1 MPQECGGGL
10 TLRSE
15 DCYIFCHSQKWVG
28 SARFG
33 RGRPPA
39 ESPGAG
45 IFRNWMMEKNL
56 KLAERIKIYRE
67 RLDMSIETLAEKSG
81 VAAEVIRAVERGD
94 AYPAL
99 GILVKLSR
107 ALGQRL
113 GTFMDD
119 QFSPDPVIVRA
130 TARTGEHPTHKA
142 EVSGGFT
149 YFPLGRGK
157 PDRHMEPFYIE
168 IAADA
173 DAQFSSHEGE
183 EFIIVVSGEV
193 ELVYGEQTYLLRV
206 GDSMYYNSVV
216 QHIVRPAGGKPATI
230 YAVVFMPF

>member
-1 MPQECGGGL
+1 
-10 TLRSE
+10 
-15 DCYIFCHSQKWVG
+15 
-28 SARFG
+28 
-33 RGRPPA
+33 
-39 ESPGAG
+39 
-45 IFRNWMMEKNL
+45 MEKNV
-56 KLAERIKIYRE
+56 KLAERVRIYRE
-67 RLDMSIETLAEKSG
+67 RLNMPVETLAEKAG
-81 VAAEVIRAVERGD
+81 VAADVIRAVERGE

-130 TARTGEHPTHKA
+130 GARTGEHATHKA

-157 PDRHMEPFYIE
+157 TDRHMEPFYIE
-168 IAADA
+168 IAAGTEA
-173 DAQFSSHEGE
+173 KFSSHEGE

-193 ELVYGEQTYLLRV
+193 ELVYGEESHVLKP

-216 QHIVRPAGGKPATI
+216 RHVVRPAGGGPASI
-230 YAVVFMPF
+230 YAVIFMPF